1 MRRINRLVALTLAVI
16 SASAL
21 SQVALADP
29 PPSPPPKNI
38 FDFGNDVRTGGR
50 VPATI
55 QDSFK
60 QIDRA
65 ILKDDYDAAVKTA
78 ESTDAAAR
86 ILNDARLADLTAKR
100 LASVRLLRDE
110 AAKAAPAIEKV
121 GKSADDQQANLAAGR
136 FYCFWRGDW
145 EKGLP
150 LLAKSADDG
159 LRAVA
164 QEELAASVDPAV
176 QFGVANTWWD
186 MAGKLDEPA
195 KLYAQDHACE
205 LYLKVVGALTGF
217 NRTTAQQRIAQAPTH
232 LPYPRPAVAAPLNPG
247 EPFASQVRIV
257 ADDFVCDIYHNGKLV
272 ASDQRK
278 LTDEVYGAQ
287 VEIVTLDLKPGDWV
301 VFNVVNNRLRW
312 GGAYYFAAAGLTD
325 TGGLAFASD
334 LRSGN
339 WSACDDLK
347 EVAKFIAD
355 RDYLKD
361 HSPKAVDRPWD
372 QGDKRIRKGNPDWDG
387 QAIWGDPQS
396 RSTWLKYVVPG
407 GADKPTK

>member
-150 LLAKSADDG
+150 LLANSADDG

-164 QEELAASVDPAV
+164 
-176 QFGVANTWWD
+176 
-186 MAGKLDEPA
+186 
-195 KLYAQDHACE
+195 
-205 LYLKVVGALTGF
+205 
-217 NRTTAQQRIAQAPTH
+217 
-232 LPYPRPAVAAPLNPG
+232 
-247 EPFASQVRIV
+247 
-257 ADDFVCDIYHNGKLV
+257 
-272 ASDQRK
+272 
-278 LTDEVYGAQ
+278 
-287 VEIVTLDLKPGDWV
+287 
-301 VFNVVNNRLRW
+301 
-312 GGAYYFAAAGLTD
+312 
-325 TGGLAFASD
+325 
-334 LRSGN
+334 
-339 WSACDDLK
+339 
-347 EVAKFIAD
+347 
-355 RDYLKD
+355 
-361 HSPKAVDRPWD
+361 
-372 QGDKRIRKGNPDWDG
+372 
-387 QAIWGDPQS
+387 
-396 RSTWLKYVVPG
+396 
-407 GADKPTK
+407 